1 MKKLVQDCSV
11 HPLVP
16 GCVVAAICGDP
27 QMRKAQAWD
36 QSRYQTFNVTPISD
50 LVSYLA
56 QYNLVSHE
64 QADRIL
70 HVQLD
75 FLKAYDVL
83 SKDFS
88 EVAEVIHGSEECV
101 KRLAHIFFSARLFAE
116 LLEIVV
122 PAELSYE
129 KNTQGTTDLIYSLL
143 EAFRKIVGIAW
154 AIFYPRE
161 ELSLATDAAA
171 QFWVSTLYNQKPADI
186 PAAFIGVYRLPNRQR
201 LMALNRDYVEEKKLR
216 LHDALTEYLETTKDK
231 LIKLY
236 DAIGEGV
243 KEGMDQAFLQIA
255 QVINKLELPSLVLYY
270 FEYLVKE
277 LCDAF
282 ARMDHVLTSKESR
295 FIRFLNGRI
304 DAICHE
310 QAAQTAGPVSIHES
324 LDQILRELDAL
335 VGISLVK
342 DKIKQTAYFA
352 QIQELRIAQ
361 GLSPIPTSYH
371 SVYTGNPGSGKT
383 TVARLMGRIYKSL
396 GVLKKGHLVEC
407 DRSGLVG
414 EYVGQTAP
422 KTHAIIER
430 ALDGILFI
438 DEAYTLSKGQQD
450 YGREAIDTLLK
461 RMEDNRDR
469 LIVIVAGYPD
479 EMNRFIHSNPGLPSR
494 FTRFVEFPDYSPQ
507 ELCCIFTAICRRHG
521 LQCAPELRQALL
533 HHFSFLHQ
541 QRDEHFGNARLVRN
555 CFEAVTQ
562 AQATRLAI
570 QSSFNPAD
578 LSLLIEAD
586 LISPARESW
595 INYRRSGKGYRIACP
610 SCGKQ
615 YAWSPDMQIC
625 EAECIQCKKNYHCEF
640 GQIIL

>member
-1 MKKLVQDCSV
+1 MRKLVQDFSV

-16 GCVVAAICGDP
+16 GCVLAAICGDP
-27 QMRKAQAWD
+27 QVRKAQAWD
-36 QSRYQTFNVTPISD
+36 QSRYQSFNVTPISD
-50 LVSYLA
+50 LVSHLA
-56 QYNLVSHE
+56 QYNLISHE

-70 HVQLD
+70 HVQLE
-75 FLKAYDVL
+75 FLKSYDVL

-101 KRLAHIFFSARLFAE
+101 RRLAHIFFSARLFAE

-129 KNTQGTTDLIYSLL
+129 KTAQGTTDLIYSLL

-154 AIFYPRE
+154 AIFYPRDE
-161 ELSLATDAAA
+161 MSLATDAAA

-186 PAAFIGVYRLPNRQR
+186 PSAFIGVYRLPNRQR

-243 KEGMDQAFLQIA
+243 KEGIDQAFLQIA
-255 QVINKLELPSLVLYY
+255 QVINKLELPPIVLYY

-304 DAICHE
+304 DAICIEH
-310 QAAQTAGPVSIHES
+310 AAPTSGPISIHES
-324 LDQILRELDAL
+324 LDQILKELDSL
-335 VGISLVK
+335 VGISSVK
-342 DKIKQTAYFA
+342 EKVKQTAYFA
-352 QIQELRIAQ
+352 QIQQLRIAQ

-383 TVARLMGRIYKSL
+383 TVARLMGRIYRSL

-407 DRSGLVG
+407 DRSSLVG

-422 KTHAIIER
+422 KTHAMIER

-438 DEAYTLSKGQQD
+438 DEAYSLSKGQQD

-494 FTRFVEFPDYSPQ
+494 FTRFVEFPDYCPQ
-507 ELCCIFTAICRRHG
+507 ELCCIFTAACRRHG
-521 LQCAPELRQALL
+521 LQCAPELREALL

-541 QRDEHFGNARLVRN
+541 HRDEHFGNARLVRN

-562 AQATRLAI
+562 AQATRLAT
-570 QSSFNPAD
+570 QNAFNPAD
-578 LSLLIEAD
+578 LNLLIEAD
-586 LISPARESW
+586 LTSPARESW
-595 INYRRSGKGYRIACP
+595 INHRRSGKGYRIACP

-615 YAWSPDMQIC
+615 YAWAPDMQIC
-625 EAECIQCKKNYHCEF
+625 KADCIQCKKNYDCEF
-640 GQIIL
+640 GQIVL